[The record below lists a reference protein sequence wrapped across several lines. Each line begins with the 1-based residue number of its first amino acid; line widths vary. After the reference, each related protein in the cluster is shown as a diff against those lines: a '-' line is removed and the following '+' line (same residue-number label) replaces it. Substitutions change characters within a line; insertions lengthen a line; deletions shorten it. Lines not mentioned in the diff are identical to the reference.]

1 MKKIIV
7 FYCFSVL
14 IGCNSSTSQN
24 SNRNNLE
31 LNQTKSIYLDLEN
44 NEVNLSSF
52 KGKKILINY
61 WATWCGPCIQEMP
74 SLLRAQ
80 EQLKSEYVF
89 LLVSEESTQRISRF
103 KSRKKFNFNY
113 IRSRVSL
120 ASIGIYS
127 LPITIIYDEE
137 GKEIKTI
144 EGSVVWDSKRMIKQ
158 LKAI

>member
-7 FYCFSVL
+7 FYCFTLL

-24 SNRNNLE
+24 SNRNNLDIS
-31 LNQTKSIYLDLEN
+31 QTKSIYLDLDN

-80 EQLKSEYVF
+80 ELLKSEYVF
-89 LLVSEESTQRISRF
+89 LLVSEESFQRISRF
-103 KSRKKFNFNY
+103 KNRKNFNFNY
-113 IRSRVSL
+113 LRSRVSL
-120 ASIGIYS
+120 ASLGVYS
-127 LPITIIYDEE
+127 LPITHIYDKE
-137 GKEIKTI
+137 GKKIKTI
-144 EGSVVWDSKRMIKQ
+144 EGYVDWDSNRMIKK

>member
-7 FYCFSVL
+7 FYCFTLL

-24 SNRNNLE
+24 SNPNNLDIS
-31 LNQTKSIYLDLEN
+31 QTKSIYLDLEN
-44 NEVNLSSF
+44 NKVNLSSF

-89 LLVSEESTQRISRF
+89 LLVSEESPQRISRF
-103 KSRKKFNFNY
+103 KSRKSFNLNY
-113 IRSRVSL
+113 IRSSVTL
-120 ASIGIYS
+120 ASLGIYS

-144 EGSVVWDSKRMIKQ
+144 EGSVVWDSNRMIKK
-158 LKAI
+158 LKAL

>member
-1 MKKIIV
+1 MKKIITIC
-7 FYCFSVL
+7 CFAL
-14 IGCNSSTSQN
+14 LMGCNSSTSQN

-31 LNQTKSIYLDLEN
+31 LNQKKSIYLDLEN

-103 KSRKKFNFNY
+103 ISRKKFNFN
-113 IRSRVSL
+113 
-120 ASIGIYS
+120 
-127 LPITIIYDEE
+127 
-137 GKEIKTI
+137 
-144 EGSVVWDSKRMIKQ
+144 
-158 LKAI
+158 

>member
-1 MKKIIV
+1 MKQIII
-7 FYCFSVL
+7 FYCFTLL

-24 SNRNNLE
+24 SNPNNLDIT
-31 LNQTKSIYLDLEN
+31 QTKSIYLDLEN

-89 LLVSEESTQRISRF
+89 LLVSEESPQIISRF
-103 KSRKKFNFNY
+103 KSRKSFNLNY
-113 IRSRVSL
+113 IRSSVTL
-120 ASIGIYS
+120 ASLGIYS

-144 EGSVVWDSKRMIKQ
+144 VGSVVWDSNRMIKK

>member
-1 MKKIIV
+1 MKKIII
-7 FYCFSVL
+7 FYCFTLL

-24 SNRNNLE
+24 SNPNNLDIS
-31 LNQTKSIYLDLEN
+31 QTKSIYLDFEN
-44 NEVNLSSF
+44 NKVNLSSF

-89 LLVSEESTQRISRF
+89 LLVSEESPQRISRF
-103 KSRKKFNFNY
+103 KSRKSFNLNY
-113 IRSRVSL
+113 IRSSVTL
-120 ASIGIYS
+120 ASLGIYS

-144 EGSVVWDSKRMIKQ
+144 EGSVVWDSNRMIKK

>member
-1 MKKIIV
+1 MKKIITIC
-7 FYCFSVL
+7 CFTL
-14 IGCNSSTSQN
+14 LMGCNSSTSQN

-89 LLVSEESTQRISRF
+89 LLASEESTQRISRF

>member
-1 MKKIIV
+1 MKKIITIC
-7 FYCFSVL
+7 CFTL
-14 IGCNSSTSQN
+14 LMGCNSSTSQN

-31 LNQTKSIYLDLEN
+31 LNQKKSIYLDLEN

-74 SLLRAQ
+74 SLVRAQ

-89 LLVSEESTQRISRF
+89 LLVSEESTQRITRF

-113 IRSRVSL
+113 
-120 ASIGIYS
+120 
-127 LPITIIYDEE
+127 
-137 GKEIKTI
+137 
-144 EGSVVWDSKRMIKQ
+144 W
-158 LKAI
+158 

>member
-7 FYCFSVL
+7 FYCFTLL

-24 SNRNNLE
+24 SNPNNLDIS
-31 LNQTKSIYLDLEN
+31 QTKSIYLDLEN
-44 NEVNLSSF
+44 NKVNLSSF

-89 LLVSEESTQRISRF
+89 LLVSEESPQRISRF
-103 KSRKKFNFNY
+103 KSRKKFNLNY
-113 IRSRVSL
+113 LRSRVSL

-137 GKEIKTI
+137 GKKIKTI
-144 EGSVVWDSKRMIKQ
+144 EGSVVWDSNRMIKK

>member
-24 SNRNNLE
+24 SNRNNLDVS
-31 LNQTKSIYLDLEN
+31 QTKSIYLDLEN

-103 KSRKKFNFNY
+103 KSRKKFNFYY

-127 LPITIIYDEE
+127 LPMTIIYDEE

-144 EGSVVWDSKRMIKQ
+144 EGSVVWDSKRMIKK

>member
-7 FYCFSVL
+7 FYCFTLL

-24 SNRNNLE
+24 SNPNNLDIS
-31 LNQTKSIYLDLEN
+31 QTKSIYLDLEN
-44 NEVNLSSF
+44 NKVNLSSF

-89 LLVSEESTQRISRF
+89 LLVSEESPKIISRF
-103 KSRKKFNFNY
+103 KSRKSFNFNY
-113 IRSRVSL
+113 IRSSVTL
-120 ASIGIYS
+120 ASLGIYS

-144 EGSVVWDSKRMIKQ
+144 EGSVVWDSNRMIKK
-158 LKAI
+158 LKAL

>member
-1 MKKIIV
+1 MRSLVIICCSIL
-7 FYCFSVL
+7 FF
-14 IGCNSSTSQN
+14 GCNSVISQN
-24 SNRNNLE
+24 IKL
-31 LNQTKSIYLDLEN
+31 TDLESNQVRANYVDLDN
-44 NEVNLSSF
+44 NKIEVSSF
-52 KGKKILINY
+52 KGKKVLINY

-74 SLLRAQ
+74 SLVRAQ

-89 LLVSEESTQRISRF
+89 LLVSEESTQRITRF

-144 EGSVVWDSKRMIKQ
+144 EGSVVWDSNRMIKK

>member
-7 FYCFSVL
+7 FYCFTLL

-24 SNRNNLE
+24 SNRNNLDVS
-31 LNQTKSIYLDLEN
+31 QTKSIYLDLEN

-80 EQLKSEYVF
+80 ELLKSEYVF
-89 LLVSEESTQRISRF
+89 LLVSEESIQRISRF
-103 KSRKKFNFNY
+103 KNRKNFNFNY
-113 IRSRVSL
+113 LRSRVSL
-120 ASIGIYS
+120 ASLGVYS
-127 LPITIIYDEE
+127 LPITHIYNKE
-137 GKEIKTI
+137 GKKVKSI
-144 EGSVVWDSKRMIKQ
+144 EGSIDWGSNKIIKK

>member
-7 FYCFSVL
+7 FYCFTLL
-14 IGCNSSTSQN
+14 IVCNSSTSQN
-24 SNRNNLE
+24 SNRNNLDVS
-31 LNQTKSIYLDLEN
+31 QTKSIYLDLEN

-52 KGKKILINY
+52 KGKKLLINY

-103 KSRKKFNFNY
+103 KSRKSFNFNY
-113 IRSRVSL
+113 IRSSVTL
-120 ASIGIYS
+120 ASLGIYS

-144 EGSVVWDSKRMIKQ
+144 EGSVVWDSNRMIKK
-158 LKAI
+158 LKAL

>member
-1 MKKIIV
+1 
-7 FYCFSVL
+7 
-14 IGCNSSTSQN
+14 
-24 SNRNNLE
+24 
-31 LNQTKSIYLDLEN
+31 
-44 NEVNLSSF
+44 VNLSSF

>member
-7 FYCFSVL
+7 FYCITLL

-31 LNQTKSIYLDLEN
+31 LNQTKSIYLDLDN
-44 NEVNLSSF
+44 NEVKLSSF

-80 EQLKSEYVF
+80 ELLKSEYVF
-89 LLVSEESTQRISRF
+89 LLVSEESFQRISRF
-103 KSRKKFNFNY
+103 KNRKNFNFNY
-113 IRSRVSL
+113 LRSRVSL
-120 ASIGIYS
+120 ASLGVYS
-127 LPITIIYDEE
+127 LPITHIYDQE
-137 GKEIKTI
+137 GKKIKTI
-144 EGSVVWDSKRMIKQ
+144 EGYVDWDSNRMIKK

>member
-1 MKKIIV
+1 MYKR
-7 FYCFSVL
+7 
-14 IGCNSSTSQN
+14 Q
-24 SNRNNLE
+24 
-31 LNQTKSIYLDLEN
+31 
-44 NEVNLSSF
+44 VNLSSF

-74 SLLRAQ
+74 SLVRAQ

-89 LLVSEESTQRISRF
+89 LLVSEESTQRITRF

-144 EGSVVWDSKRMIKQ
+144 EGSVVWDSNRMIKK

>member
-89 LLVSEESTQRISRF
+89 LLASEESTQRISRF